1 MGTIPLFP
9 SAFSCLFVGISPSMS
24 EDEVPKFSVFS
35 MNGCGKVPS
44 TVIFFGF
51 CAWWYLMRIWLFVN
65 TNCLMDYG
73 TPEFHV
79 VVVVAVY
86 RCRED

>member
-35 MNGCGKVPS
+35 MNGCGKVPF

-51 CAWWYLMRIWLFVN
+51 CAWWY
-65 TNCLMDYG
+65 
-73 TPEFHV
+73 
-79 VVVVAVY
+79 
-86 RCRED
+86 